1 MKTYKNLFTSIY
13 SFENLY
19 RAAKQAQK
27 GKKNN
32 EEVAR
37 FHNRLEENLLDLK
50 ASLEQKT
57 YLHGDYTTFYVLD
70 PKKRMISAAPYR
82 DRVLHH
88 ALCNVIEPLFEKSF
102 ITDSYAN
109 RKGKGTHKAIT
120 RFQAFAR
127 QYAYVLKCD
136 IRKFFPSIDHVILK
150 QEIRK
155 KIACKDTLWLID
167 QIIDN
172 SNPQE
177 EIEHDFSGDDPAISR
192 MRRKGLPIGNLT
204 LQFWA
209 NVYMDAFDHFIKD
222 HLGHKAYVR
231 YVDDFVILSNSKEEL
246 HRLKIKI
253 QDFLVNYRL
262 RTHPTKTQIQQ
273 VEKGVPFLGFMVYKG
288 YKHVLKPKLKR
299 YKRHVQK
306 TIKQMQ
312 SGEVAP
318 QKLED
323 KLNSW
328 LGHLRFGASQRS
340 EYNFFFYIRDSGVNL
355 LKHPRNSWRVLEQQ

>member
-1 MKTYKNLFTSIY
+1 MKTYKNLFASIF

-27 GKKNN
+27 GKKNK
-32 EEVAR
+32 EEVAW

-50 ASLEQKT
+50 ASLEHKT
-57 YLHGDYTTFYVLD
+57 YRHGDYKTFYVLD

-102 ITDSYAN
+102 ISDSYAN

-127 QYAYVLKCD
+127 QYDYVLKCD
-136 IRKFFPSIDHVILK
+136 IQKFFPSIDHEILK

-167 QIIDN
+167 HIIGH

-177 EIEHDFSGDDPAISR
+177 EIEPYFPDDPT
-192 MRRKGLPIGNLT
+192 RRRGLPIGNLT
-204 LQFWA
+204 SQFWA
-209 NVYMDAFDHFIKD
+209 NVYMNAFDHFIKD
-222 HLGHKAYVR
+222 RLGLKAYVR
-231 YVDDFVILSNSKEEL
+231 YVDDFVVLSNSKEEL
-246 HRLKIKI
+246 HELKTQI
-253 QDFLVNYRL
+253 QDFLLNYRL

-273 VEKGVPFLGFMVYKG
+273 VVKGVPFLGFMVFKG

-306 TIKQMQ
+306 NIKLMQ
-312 SGEVAP
+312 RGEVSP

-328 LGHLRFGASQRS
+328 LGHLRFGASQCT
-340 EYNFFFYIRDSGVNL
+340 EHNFFFYIRDSGVNL